1 MPTLQRPDLD
11 FMFNGEFLELSILN
25 QLPSPQLFLLLVWM
39 WTDLFTCAVS
49 MLSCGVFPLRI
60 YEARMA
66 TFAWHG
72 NSLESVPSSWTT
84 EKPDSCF
91 PEKLLGNL
99 LANWNGISIIFGQ
112 TVLAP
117 NIFQD
122 IILEKK
128 RKMVGDKDAQSCLTH
143 LPFPL
148 DSFERGTQEW

>member
-39 WTDLFTCAVS
+39 WTDIHLCCVYAVLWRLPSKHLWSMNGHICLTRELTWECAQQLDYWKAWQLFS
-49 MLSCGVFPLRI
+49 W
-60 YEARMA
+60 EAA
-66 TFAWHG
+66 
-72 NSLESVPSSWTT
+72 L
-84 EKPDSCF
+84 KQC
-91 PEKLLGNL
+91 
-99 LANWNGISIIFGQ
+99 ANWNGISIIFGQ